1 MSRSAAATKTAT
13 LVDRALELA
22 GATGMGTTK
31 YGMVGVTVT
40 MRLGA
45 IDDGGDKSCGVG
57 GTERPGID
65 RDFGRDVALLQKATC
80 SSRSNGL
87 PTIASGPQCWKVI
100 ESILLGADLLAAGHC
115 GSVVPAAGDGFPSR
129 AKLSQ

>member
-1 MSRSAAATKTAT
+1 MEKATP
-13 LVDRALELA
+13 VDRVLELA
-22 GATGMGTTK
+22 GATGMGMTK
-31 YGMVGVTVT
+31 YGMVGAAV
-40 MRLGA
+40 RKRSGA
-45 IDDGGDKSCGVG
+45 IDDNGDESCGVG
-57 GTERPGID
+57 ATERPGID
-65 RDFGRDVALLQKATC
+65 GDFRCDVALVQKAIC
-80 SSRSNGL
+80 SSRSNGM